1 MEFEYPIVTTKHLLI
16 KEYKKLLET
25 NKNVLVFDLGHDVQ
39 IFEPYIPNKI
49 IKADSVLS
57 FTEGVLLSISN
68 AYKWINEELLREM
81 LFDYSNRLREI
92 SLGGVITNEG
102 YDELIEKAID
112 LKDSFEVEENKKMR
126 FLINPH
132 YKRKVGEDIN
142 KLKTDLINKYL
153 AIESTKDTFDIIYEE
168 ITCYNLNQ
176 KKLTKSILKYI
187 TGLSY
192 ATIKLYLK
200 EYPCLN
206 EAFLQVN
213 NLSGTSAQE
222 LTRYYNRK
230 KISKVANCTY

>member
-57 FTEGVLLSISN
+57 FTEGVLLSMSN
-68 AYKWINEELLREM
+68 AYKWINEELLREI

-132 YKRKVGEDIN
+132 YKREVGEDIN

-168 ITCYNLNQ
+168 IACYDLNQ
-176 KKLTKSILKYI
+176 KKLTKSILKDI

>member
-16 KEYKKLLET
+16 KEHKKLLET
-25 NKNVLVFDLGHDVQ
+25 NKDILVFDLGHDVQ

-57 FTEGVLLSISN
+57 FTEGVLLSMSN

-112 LKDSFEVEENKKMR
+112 LKDSFEV
-126 FLINPH
+126 
-132 YKRKVGEDIN
+132 
-142 KLKTDLINKYL
+142 
-153 AIESTKDTFDIIYEE
+153 
-168 ITCYNLNQ
+168 
-176 KKLTKSILKYI
+176 
-187 TGLSY
+187 
-192 ATIKLYLK
+192 YLK